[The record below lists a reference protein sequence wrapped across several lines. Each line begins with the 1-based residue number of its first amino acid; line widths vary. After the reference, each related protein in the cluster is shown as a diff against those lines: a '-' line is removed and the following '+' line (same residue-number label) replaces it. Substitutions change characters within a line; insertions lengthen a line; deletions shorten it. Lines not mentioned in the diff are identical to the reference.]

1 MRELYASRVKD
12 FETIDTK
19 FSSKVTSN
27 VIELSKDNLEKNYLT
42 MNLSIISY
50 SKPRRFTI
58 DLLHQRIFYGLYMVL

>member
-27 VIELSKDNLEKNYLT
+27 VIELSKDNLEK
-42 MNLSIISY
+42 II
-50 SKPRRFTI
+50 
-58 DLLHQRIFYGLYMVL
+58 